1 MPQRRQIEI
10 EVVSS
15 DSGVSTGQDS
25 QTRQNCFGG
34 ANKCSLSKT
43 GPAVQVFRPGIIYIS
58 FKELHSVVSGFP
70 FGMFAWFKKPPNGSC
85 FSFTFSKTKVCDGQD
100 VGRP

>member
-1 MPQRRQIEI
+1 M
-10 EVVSS
+10 
-15 DSGVSTGQDS
+15 STGQDS

-58 FKELHSVVSGFP
+58 FKELHPVVSGFP
-70 FGMFAWFKKPPNGSC
+70 FGMFYEEKSICHIAEIVECLLLMLIVLMKYRCTSLYML
-85 FSFTFSKTKVCDGQD
+85 D
-100 VGRP
+100 VKM